1 MKPMI
6 VPAVIVKTQYE
17 LYGALKR
24 LKGKVPRLQLDVM
37 DGVFVANHSLDFDF
51 RVPQDFEYEA
61 HLMTTSPLEWI
72 EKHGDKVDTAIIH
85 AETVSDI
92 GLAISTARGRG
103 LKAILALKPETSLKV
118 VIPHL
123 EKVDAILIL
132 TVEPGRYGAPF
143 VPETLAKIKKLRE
156 ISPTLPIEV
165 DGAMNPENVRRAKE
179 AGATIFVSGSYIM
192 KSSDPA
198 KAIQELEEAAKT

>member
-1 MKPMI
+1 MK
-6 VPAVIVKTQYE
+6 
-17 LYGALKR
+17 GR
-24 LKGKVPRLQLDVM
+24 VPRIQLDIM
-37 DGVFVANHSLDFDF
+37 DGVFVASHSLDFDF
-51 RVPQDFEYEA
+51 KTQPGFEYEA

-72 EKHGDKVDTAIIH
+72 EKHGCKVDIAIIH
-85 AETVSDI
+85 AETGSDI
-92 GLAISTARGRG
+92 GLALSTARGKG
-103 LKAILALKPETSLKV
+103 LKAVLALKPATPLKA
-118 VIPHL
+118 VIPYL
-123 EKVDAILIL
+123 ERVDAVLIL

-179 AGATIFVSGSYIM
+179 AGATIFASGSYIM

-198 KAIQELEEAAKT
+198 KAIRELREAARS